1 MPNITPE
8 YLAAL
13 ENLLHITREFLAR
26 RAGIG
31 DLRQAMQAA
40 TKARDK
46 NAPQPVEK

>member
-1 MPNITPE
+1 MENPNPTPE

-13 ENLLHITREFLAR
+13 EHLLHTTREFLAR

-40 TKARDK
+40 SR
-46 NAPQPVEK
+46 EKEKVGADN